1 MGAYIVRRLAQA
13 VPGLF
18 LITAIVFLVIYLV
31 PGDPAMVVLGQGANE
46 ENLAAVRARLGLD
59 EPLHVRYVTWL
70 SHIIQGDMG
79 QSIISRQP
87 VLDLIK
93 RAFPVTAYLTLFSLV
108 IAVLIAI
115 PTGTIAALRR
125 NTWADMICTTW
136 ALAGVSIPSFWLGIM
151 LIYVFSVRLR
161 WVPIQGYVSPSED
174 VTASLKT
181 MVLPALTLGVCLS
194 GPLMRYLRSTMLQV
208 LNQDYL
214 VVARAK
220 GLNERRV
227 VMRHVLR
234 NSFIP
239 FITALGI
246 QIGYLLGGAVII
258 EQIFALPG
266 VGRLA
271 VQAIGNRDFPVVQG
285 VVLIVAFSFVL
296 INIVVDALYSALDPR
311 IRVGRGAS

>member
-1 MGAYIVRRLAQA
+1 
-13 VPGLF
+13 
-18 LITAIVFLVIYLV
+18 
-31 PGDPAMVVLGQGANE
+31 
-46 ENLAAVRARLGLD
+46 
-59 EPLHVRYVTWL
+59 
-70 SHIIQGDMG
+70 
-79 QSIISRQP
+79 
-87 VLDLIK
+87 
-93 RAFPVTAYLTLFSLV
+93 
-108 IAVLIAI
+108 
-115 PTGTIAALRR
+115 
-125 NTWADMICTTW
+125 
-136 ALAGVSIPSFWLGIM
+136 
-151 LIYVFSVRLR
+151 
-161 WVPIQGYVSPSED
+161 
-174 VTASLKT
+174 
-181 MVLPALTLGVCLS
+181 
-194 GPLMRYLRSTMLQV
+194 MRYLRSTMLQV